1 MKNIPSSIRDN
12 HKRGCIGDFLKQQID
27 EGSNLSIVSAYFTI
41 YAYQRLK
48 DSLNNIESLYFLF
61 GEPTFIKD
69 IDPSKTDKKEFK
81 IEDDKL
87 VIPIES
93 RLQQK
98 SIAKE
103 CGNWIRN
110 KVNIR
115 SMVKPNFLHGKMY
128 HVKRNNG
135 VQKAILGSSNFT
147 VNGLGLGGSPNIEL
161 NMEVTDDR
169 DRTDLL
175 NWFEEIWKDDTGLV
189 EDVKDEVLKYIE
201 QLYIEN
207 EPEFIYFKTLY
218 HLFEKFLSEQR
229 QGGLLNENIGFFE
242 TKVWN
247 MLYVF
252 QKDAVK
258 GVINKILKHNGCVL
272 ADSVGLGK
280 TFEALAVIK
289 YFELLN
295 YKALVLCPKK
305 LSDNWTLYQAQNNSL
320 LNPLLDDRLGYTVL
334 SHTDL
339 SRESGRSVTNIDL
352 GTLNWS
358 NYDLVVIDES
368 HNFRNNTKGKQ
379 DEDGNIIRKS
389 RYEKL
394 MDDIINSGVNTK
406 VLMLSATPV
415 NNNLKDLRNQL
426 YFISG
431 GKDDAFNEK
440 TGVKNIAQT
449 IKNAQTVFT
458 QWADPKKTH
467 IAIQKNFLNDW
478 IPHFL
483 NFSMNSLL
491 PVPESIYK
499 PIIRMK

>member
-12 HKRGCIGDFLKQQID
+12 HKRGCIGNFLKQQID

-48 DSLNNIESLYFLF
+48 DRLNNIESLYFLF

-128 HVKRNNG
+128 HVKNSNG

-147 VNGLGLGGSPNIEL
+147 VNGLDLGGSPNIEL

-175 NWFEEIWKDDTGLV
+175 NWFEEIWNDNTGLV

-229 QGGLLNENIGFFE
+229 RGGLLNENTGFFE

-247 MLYVF
+247 MPY
-252 QKDAVK
+252 
-258 GVINKILKHNGCVL
+258 
-272 ADSVGLGK
+272 
-280 TFEALAVIK
+280 
-289 YFELLN
+289 
-295 YKALVLCPKK
+295 P
-305 LSDNWTLYQAQNNSL
+305 
-320 LNPLLDDRLGYTVL
+320 
-334 SHTDL
+334 
-339 SRESGRSVTNIDL
+339 
-352 GTLNWS
+352 
-358 NYDLVVIDES
+358 
-368 HNFRNNTKGKQ
+368 
-379 DEDGNIIRKS
+379 
-389 RYEKL
+389 
-394 MDDIINSGVNTK
+394 
-406 VLMLSATPV
+406 
-415 NNNLKDLRNQL
+415 
-426 YFISG
+426 
-431 GKDDAFNEK
+431 
-440 TGVKNIAQT
+440 
-449 IKNAQTVFT
+449 
-458 QWADPKKTH
+458 
-467 IAIQKNFLNDW
+467 IQ
-478 IPHFL
+478 IPW
-483 NFSMNSLL
+483 
-491 PVPESIYK
+491 
-499 PIIRMK
+499 